1 MGRNAQFK
9 LSIHLSGLA
18 NCVDTSLNFM
28 NNNNQLFMYV
38 IIQNTIDRKT
48 SWAEVGKQCTTLQK
62 QMYKYALCV
71 QFCDLRTPCGS
82 IFLSVSKG
90 RAPRQ

>member
-1 MGRNAQFK
+1 MF
-9 LSIHLSGLA
+9 
-18 NCVDTSLNFM
+18 
-28 NNNNQLFMYV
+28 

-82 IFLSVSKG
+82 VYLMSVKGEHRGSNNTVVLKVYYIFTFHELHS
-90 RAPRQ
+90 